1 MMDSIVFMESALV
14 LLCIASFVLMV
25 KGHLEI
31 RREKEL
37 LAELID
43 NMEKYTEMRIE
54 RLDDLVS
61 ELEKETEDENDSK

>member
-1 MMDSIVFMESALV
+1 MTNSILFMATVLV

-37 LAELID
+37 LDELID
-43 NMEKYTEMRIE
+43 NMEKYADMQIE

-61 ELEKETEDENDSK
+61 ELEKETEDDNVY